1 MTQVNSQTIKYSLAK
16 DIGLLVK
23 VKLSLTVLS
32 GYTLEDGGKARKNEE
47 HIKNQKTHGNKNK
60 H

>member
-23 VKLSLTVLS
+23 VKLSLTVLIS
-32 GYTLEDGGKARKNEE
+32 SVLAFV
-47 HIKNQKTHGNKNK
+47 IFSS
-60 H
+60 